1 MVRGITK
8 QIPVLLQGHRG
19 LGLPHSARLFLR
31 CCSSGWWQHGD
42 GKGSSNERLF
52 NLEQVSCITSMS
64 NPKRRA
70 QVTANPQPIPHI
82 PNPHRSTP
90 SSLAATPKHI
100 TRITR
105 PRTRSRAHS
114 RTQVASYYGLGE
126 GDRNAHDIDSNNFDA
141 ELYARARA
149 PEMRLR

>member
-1 MVRGITK
+1 
-8 QIPVLLQGHRG
+8 
-19 LGLPHSARLFLR
+19 
-31 CCSSGWWQHGD
+31 
-42 GKGSSNERLF
+42 
-52 NLEQVSCITSMS
+52 MS

-90 SSLAATPKHI
+90 SPRAATPKHI
-100 TRITR
+100 ARITR
-105 PRTRSRAHS
+105 PRPRSRAHS

-149 PEMRLR
+149 PEMRLW

>member
-1 MVRGITK
+1 
-8 QIPVLLQGHRG
+8 
-19 LGLPHSARLFLR
+19 
-31 CCSSGWWQHGD
+31 
-42 GKGSSNERLF
+42 
-52 NLEQVSCITSMS
+52 MS

-90 SSLAATPKHI
+90 SPRAATPKHI
-100 TRITR
+100 ARITR

-149 PEMRLR
+149 RPKCACGNF

>member
-1 MVRGITK
+1 
-8 QIPVLLQGHRG
+8 
-19 LGLPHSARLFLR
+19 
-31 CCSSGWWQHGD
+31 
-42 GKGSSNERLF
+42 
-52 NLEQVSCITSMS
+52 MS

-70 QVTANPQPIPHI
+70 QVTAYPQPIPHI

-90 SSLAATPKHI
+90 SPRAATPKHI
-100 TRITR
+100 TSITR
-105 PRTRSRAHS
+105 TCSRAHS